1 MTYTLTNEQKNL
13 YRAVAELAYAI
24 AHTDNE
30 VSPLEVEA
38 FRNAIKVTLGDD
50 NWFASH
56 HFDVVHKSIHPN
68 VETSYKHAL
77 ETIERNKT
85 ALNRL
90 LIRKFMYVLE
100 RVAEVMGISDAE
112 RKIIE
117 RFEADSLAILT
128 SKENEVEANST
139 AQERNLYS
147 AVGQLAYVM
156 AMADHVLLDAE
167 REAFR
172 QVIKQNLAHFDWLA
186 EDRFKVI
193 DDLLVM
199 DVESTYEHALYI
211 IRKNKQALQ
220 QNLID
225 KFLAV
230 LTSVAEVAGVVPEEQ
245 AIINRFEA
253 DIHKIY
259 QDSLSE

>member
-13 YRAVAELAYAI
+13 YRSVAELAYAI

-56 HFDVVHKSIHPN
+56 HFDIINKSIHPN

-77 ETIERNKT
+77 EIIAQNKSS
-85 ALNRL
+85 LNRL

-100 RVAEVMGISDAE
+100 RVAEVMGISTDE
-112 RKIIE
+112 RQIIE
-117 RFEADSLAILT
+117 RFEEDALAILA
-128 SKENEVEANST
+128 SKESEVENNLT
-139 AQERNLYS
+139 TQERNLYS

-156 AMADHVLLDAE
+156 AMADHVLLDEE

-172 QVIKQNLAHFDWLA
+172 QVIKKNLTHFDWLA

-199 DVESTYEHALYI
+199 DIESTYDHAIYI
-211 IRKNKQALQ
+211 IRKNGLALNQA
-220 QNLID
+220 LID
-225 KFLAV
+225 KFLVV

-245 AIINRFEA
+245 AIINRFKA
-253 DIHKIY
+253 DILQIY
-259 QDSLSE
+259 QDSVKD